1 MQTFQIHVSTI
12 APKPVKINGFDKIS
26 PDIIS
31 EEIDRLT
38 SECALTKYA
47 DYRVTAEK
55 NIDQPDPVILMG
67 VASVASPGNL
77 TAISAA
83 AKTGKTAVSAVFLAG
98 AIRQSEAW
106 DGFGPDLTV
115 KTNLDNHA
123 VICFDT
129 EQSEADQQYKVKTVL
144 RRAGLD
150 ATPGHY
156 LEYNIRSLSITDYQ
170 KVTDEICQAA
180 FKKFGGIHLIMID
193 GGADYI
199 LSVND
204 ESAATLIVQYFIHL
218 AIRFKCPVIVI
229 VHQNPGSGKE
239 RGHFGS
245 EIQRKCY
252 GLLEI
257 TKSGDIS
264 TLAPKMLRKAGNG
277 DVPNISFRYCK
288 IAGYHVPVDPP
299 DTEQIRAE
307 NERKRHEVIAKA
319 VFGPGIALTYADAVS
334 AIMKETSRQE
344 RTAKSM
350 IKNMIGWELIK
361 KGEDGRH
368 RIFI

>member
-1 MQTFQIHVSTI
+1 MLTTPIPVKTI
-12 APKPVKINGFDKIS
+12 TPQPAKINGFGKIS
-26 PDIIS
+26 PAMITD
-31 EEIDRLT
+31 EVGRLT
-38 SECALTKYA
+38 SEAGLSKYA
-47 DYRVTAEK
+47 GYRVTAEK
-55 NIDQPDPVILMG
+55 DIDQPDPIIKIG
-67 VASVASPGNL
+67 GASVASPGNL

-83 AKTGKTAVSAVFLAG
+83 AKAGKTATSAVLLAG
-98 AIRQSEAW
+98 ALRMGEFW
-106 DGFGPDLTV
+106 DGFGPDLEV
-115 KTNLDNHA
+115 KSNQDGHA

-129 EQSEADQQYKVKTVL
+129 EQSEADQQYKVRTVL
-144 RRAGLD
+144 RRAGLEV
-150 ATPGHY
+150 TPDHY

-264 TLAPKMLRKAGNG
+264 TLSPKMMRKAGNG
-277 DVPNISFRYCK
+277 DVPNISFKYCK
-288 IAGYHVPVDPP
+288 TVGYHIPVDLP
-299 DTEQIRAE
+299 DPEQIRAE
-307 NERKRHEVIAKA
+307 NERRRHEAIAKA
-319 VFGPGIALTYADAVS
+319 VFKPGIALTYTEAVS
-334 AIMKETSRQE
+334 AIMKETSKQE

-350 IKNMIGWELIK
+350 IKNMIGWELVIK
-361 KGEDGRH
+361 SEDGRH
-368 RIFI
+368 RGNI

>member
-1 MQTFQIHVSTI
+1 MQTLNIPISKVI
-12 APKPVKINGFDKIS
+12 PIPAKINGATHLS
-26 PDIIS
+26 PDLIS
-31 EEIDRLT
+31 ADIERHINPGLT
-38 SECALTKYA
+38 NYDK
-47 DYRVTAEK
+47 YRVTAEK
-55 NIDQPDPVILMG
+55 NIDQPEPTITIG
-67 VASVASPGNL
+67 GGSIASPGNL

-83 AKTGKTAVSAVFLAG
+83 AKAGKTGFSAVLLAG
-98 AIRQSEAW
+98 AIRQSETW
-106 DGFGPDLTV
+106 DGFGPELVV
-115 KTNLDNHA
+115 KPNLDNHA

-144 RRAGLD
+144 RRAGLTV
-150 ATPGHY
+150 TPDHY

-170 KVTDEICQAA
+170 NVTDEICQAA
-180 FKKFGGIHLIMID
+180 FKRFGGIHLIMID

-229 VHQNPGSGKE
+229 VHQNPGSSKE

-257 TKSGDIS
+257 TKTGDIS
-264 TLAPKMLRKAGNG
+264 TLSPKMMRKAGNG
-277 DVPNISFRYCK
+277 DVPSISFKYCK
-288 IAGYHVPVDPP
+288 TTGYHLPVDLP
-299 DTEQIRAE
+299 DPDQIRAE
-307 NERKRHEVIAKA
+307 NERRRHEAIAKA
-319 VFGPGIALTYADAVS
+319 VFKPGIALTYTDAVS
-334 AIMKETSRQE
+334 AIMKETSKQE

-350 IKNMIGWELIK
+350 IKNMIGWGLIAK
-361 KGEDGRH
+361 NEDGRH
-368 RIFI
+368 RGNI

>member
-1 MQTFQIHVSTI
+1 
-12 APKPVKINGFDKIS
+12 
-26 PDIIS
+26 
-31 EEIDRLT
+31 
-38 SECALTKYA
+38 
-47 DYRVTAEK
+47 
-55 NIDQPDPVILMG
+55 
-67 VASVASPGNL
+67 
-77 TAISAA
+77 
-83 AKTGKTAVSAVFLAG
+83 
-98 AIRQSEAW
+98 
-106 DGFGPDLTV
+106 
-115 KTNLDNHA
+115 

-144 RRAGLD
+144 RRAGYE
-150 ATPGHY
+150 ATPEHY

-180 FKKFGGIHLIMID
+180 FKKFGGIHMIMID

-257 TKSGDIS
+257 TKTGDIS
-264 TLAPKMLRKAGNG
+264 TLSPKMMRKAGNG
-277 DVPNISFRYCK
+277 DVPNISFKYCK
-288 IAGYHVPVDPP
+288 TAGYHLPVDLP
-299 DTEQIRAE
+299 DPEQIRAE
-307 NERKRHEVIAKA
+307 NERKRHEAIAKA
-319 VFGPGIALTYADAVS
+319 VFKPGIALTYTEAVS
-334 AIMKETSRQE
+334 AIMKETSKQE

-350 IKNMIGWELIK
+350 IKNMIGWELIIK
-361 KGEDGRH
+361 NDDGRH
-368 RIFI
+368 RGNI